1 MQDSLTKAGQYEKK
15 HREDIIE
22 FSLFIT
28 YNVRDNLKNSLSVC
42 NDLKFNGHQRM
53 FLRSCTPEVFIT

>member
-1 MQDSLTKAGQYEKK
+1 MRDSSTNAGRYEKK

-22 FSLFIT
+22 FCLFIT